1 MSFSQLYSID
11 NLCVRVEY
19 EDKYSAEQIP
29 SLLQALGFVNG
40 KGILSKPKASVKFTS
55 YDNHNEDIKLTLL
68 SCLHS
73 FGVLE
78 FFQEKGF
85 LYVTDGKSFLGVDL
99 RTNSGLVLIHDS
111 FWQKPLYLKASLLII
126 GFILLF
132 WQYDFHELH
141 AAGLAKEGKGLLIV
155 GPSGS
160 GKSSLTLSLVQAGW
174 NYLTDDMLII
184 RHTRSGVEAFPL
196 RRYFKVDKSIVAKYP
211 ELSRP
216 LNKPLEFHGD
226 EAYIYIDEV
235 YGNQLSQRC
244 IPRVIIFPKITHKE
258 KSFIE
263 PIKQSDAFINLFQTN
278 CYGMFFDKHIARR
291 RIDVIKELIYQADC
305 YQMSVGLDLY
315 ENPEKVNELLT
326 W

>member
-40 KGILSKPKASVKFTS
+40 KSSVSEPKIKVKFTS
-55 YDNHNEDIKLTLL
+55 VNNHKIKNFSKLT
-68 SCLHS
+68 SLHS

-78 FFQEKGF
+78 FFQYNDY
-85 LYVTDGKSFLGVDL
+85 LHVTDGNSFLGVKL
-99 RTNSGLVLIHDS
+99 RTNTGLVIIHES

-126 GFILLF
+126 GFILLL

-141 AAGLAKEGKGLLIV
+141 AAGLAKEGKGLLIA

-160 GKSSLTLSLVQAGW
+160 GKSSLALSLIQSGW
-174 NYLTDDMLII
+174 DYLTDDMLIF
-184 RHTRSGVEAFPL
+184 RHINYGIEAFPL

-211 ELSRP
+211 ELQYQ
-216 LNKPLEFHGD
+216 LNNSLEQFEN
-226 EAYIYIDEV
+226 EAYIYIDEI
-235 YGNQLSQRC
+235 YGNQLTQRC